1 MDKNLDIILLQSNK
15 QMETIINWVKDNNI
29 NKNELIIP
37 LNDARIDFLDEG
49 LRVDYSK
56 ENNIIHF
63 KTYSTDKNVAIFEF
77 DYDLK
82 TEEFENINT
91 FAVNELSKFRILNL
105 ISKDNTIGKLIY
117 KFISIMY
124 YMVYKK
130 ADVVEVNKK
139 ELKQSNKKKTKR
151 NKKNNK
157 VIINKT
163 IYKFINTDS
172 EPLNHLLTNETT
184 DKRIYTQPNHSF
196 GVKGHFR
203 HYKNGKTVWV
213 NEYIKGI
220 GKKENKIYTL
230 KK

>member
-130 ADVVEVNKK
+130 PM
-139 ELKQSNKKKTKR
+139 L
-151 NKKNNK
+151 
-157 VIINKT
+157 
-163 IYKFINTDS
+163 
-172 EPLNHLLTNETT
+172 
-184 DKRIYTQPNHSF
+184 
-196 GVKGHFR
+196 
-203 HYKNGKTVWV
+203 
-213 NEYIKGI
+213 
-220 GKKENKIYTL
+220 
-230 KK
+230 